1 MFGALNGETKGK
13 QLSEE
18 EKQELLRR
26 INDLKEYY
34 QIIKKY
40 ENALEAQESG
50 ERVDMQIDF
59 DPTLIKEAKTRINEF
74 IKDYRNRLRFGGKIF
89 EEKGKDKKAQ
99 QRISK
104 AIERAVKEIKIYDEE
119 IFNHFLKALI
129 PINSKYQ
136 CYNPDKDIEWFT

>member
-1 MFGALNGETKGK
+1 
-13 QLSEE
+13 
-18 EKQELLRR
+18 
-26 INDLKEYY
+26 
-34 QIIKKY
+34 
-40 ENALEAQESG
+40 
-50 ERVDMQIDF
+50 MQIDF

-89 EEKGKDKKAQ
+89 EEKEKDKKAQ

-136 CYNPDKDIEWFT
+136 CYNPDKDIEWSI